1 MRDISCCY
9 TSVVYSP
16 LFTDNLIYG
25 TEIFHAVAYDI
36 MRVERNECTV
46 HQNLLKLCF
55 RILRTS

>member
-1 MRDISCCY
+1 MPDITCCY

-46 HQNLLKLCF
+46 HQNLLKL
-55 RILRTS
+55 